1 MKSFVLLLLL
11 IGIVFVT
18 IGYSELR
25 IKCPP
30 PRIQYRV
37 LPQSYINEQLSGQ
50 SNSELISNL
59 FNSSIPFF
67 RQDNLDNS
75 TINTNSEHFYST
87 F

>member
-18 IGYSELR
+18 IGYSDLR
-25 IKCPP
+25 MKCPP

-37 LPQSYINEQLSGQ
+37 LPQSYINEQLSGE
-50 SNSELISNL
+50 NSEVISKI

-67 RQDNLDNS
+67 RQENLNDS
-75 TINTNSEHFYST
+75 TNNKNSEHFYAS